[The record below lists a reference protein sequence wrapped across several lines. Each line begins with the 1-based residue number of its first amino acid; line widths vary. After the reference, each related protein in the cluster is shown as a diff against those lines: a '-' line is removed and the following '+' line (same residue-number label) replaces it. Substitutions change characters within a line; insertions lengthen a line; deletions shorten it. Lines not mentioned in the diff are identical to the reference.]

1 MRKHHNRRGI
11 TRKLHTGKTWPLY
24 PSKFS
29 RSYSFYFLFRCEED
43 LFIQI
48 FENNSFRR
56 DKGHYKTWNFHY
68 LRILRCRSSLSKSQK
83 FTWHFVDITAF
94 LTPRRPACSLNSR
107 VFSERLKWFKATNI
121 TSDILIT
128 ISYHSY
134 YYFKDTFVTFC
145 LRHVSLF
152 LLFYLTLVNSFIG
165 YRMNGKW
172 KTRIRV
178 SGLQS
183 VKYQITT
190 VSPLQENQKT

>member
-1 MRKHHNRRGI
+1 MELLESCTRGKRGRFI
-11 TRKLHTGKTWPLY
+11 L
-24 PSKFS
+24 PSLVVLIPFIFSSDAKKIYLFKFS
-29 RSYSFYFLFRCEED
+29 KIILSDAIKDIIKREIFIIFGYSAVVRLC
-43 LFIQI
+43 
-48 FENNSFRR
+48 
-56 DKGHYKTWNFHY
+56 
-68 LRILRCRSSLSKSQK
+68 QK

-190 VSPLQENQKT
+190 VSPLQEKQKT